1 MEKLTK
7 KGIVNTVI
15 TEEHA
20 VSVMDRAE
28 SPLARWVIKLEVAPP
43 GHTAKIIS
51 PTASSGGREK
61 TFTIP
66 NAFTPDG
73 DGLNDLFRPT
83 YLGIKKLD
91 YFRIFNRYGV
101 LVFETND
108 IGRGWDGRYKG
119 RLQEI
124 DNYIYILKGID
135 KFGSEKILK
144 GNVLLLK

>member
-1 MEKLTK
+1 
-7 KGIVNTVI
+7 
-15 TEEHA
+15 
-20 VSVMDRAE
+20 
-28 SPLARWVIKLEVAPP
+28 
-43 GHTAKIIS
+43 
-51 PTASSGGREK
+51 
-61 TFTIP
+61 
-66 NAFTPDG
+66 
-73 DGLNDLFRPT
+73 
-83 YLGIKKLD
+83 LGIKKLD